1 MHIAPF
7 IALYILQFID
17 CIFIM
22 VCLIVICLVQPYK
35 KYHINFMES
44 LIILCLFGATLAIL
58 DSEDI
63 YVGPITSA
71 SFISFPYLYAVVFIG
86 YRGINKFGS
95 MGW

>member
-1 MHIAPF
+1 
-7 IALYILQFID
+7 
-17 CIFIM
+17 M

-44 LIILCLFGATLAIL
+44 FIILCLFGATLAIL

-63 YVGPITSA
+63 YVGPFTSVV
-71 SFISFPYLYAVVFIG
+71 FISIPFLYAIVFIG
-86 YRGINKFGS
+86 YRGIKKFGS